1 MAPGVTSLGHDACAG
16 SVAVA
21 ITTEESAADHEI
33 HESGAK
39 FSWLL
44 LAHLVAVPQCV
55 VWMDC
60 EEQAAVHKL
69 STAVSE
75 LEREAARLQDKT
87 GAIGDIQRSLVT
99 IASAWHACLD
109 RAAWSSAPDTQ

>member
-1 MAPGVTSLGHDACAG
+1 
-16 SVAVA
+16 
-21 ITTEESAADHEI
+21 
-33 HESGAK
+33 
-39 FSWLL
+39 
-44 LAHLVAVPQCV
+44 
-55 VWMDC
+55 MD

-109 RAAWSSAPDTQ
+109 RAAVSSAPDTQ

>member
-1 MAPGVTSLGHDACAG
+1 MTPAPGALRSPSQRKSQILVRKFILGVLGGPSLVLPPGRRA
-16 SVAVA
+16 AVC
-21 ITTEESAADHEI
+21 
-33 HESGAK
+33 GV
-39 FSWLL
+39 LY
-44 LAHLVAVPQCV
+44 
-55 VWMDC
+55 MDC

-69 STAVSE
+69 SSAVSD

-87 GAIGDIQRSLVT
+87 GAIGDIQRSLLT

>member
-1 MAPGVTSLGHDACAG
+1 MRKFILGVLGGPSLVLPPGRRA
-16 SVAVA
+16 AVC
-21 ITTEESAADHEI
+21 
-33 HESGAK
+33 GV
-39 FSWLL
+39 LY
-44 LAHLVAVPQCV
+44 
-55 VWMDC
+55 MDC

-69 STAVSE
+69 SSAVSD

-99 IASAWHACLD
+99 IASAWHVCLD